1 MPDSDLHYV
10 SALPRPALRNALRRA
25 QAFDPPLRILAEDI
39 LGADAAIDFIGVDPG
54 GRVVLVLIGE
64 DGEDRELLTQAL
76 AQRAWVRPRIRDWLQ
91 LAPNLELSASAP
103 VVVSLLC
110 SSFSGDTLAAAA
122 DLGPEVLDLSTLR
135 CVQNGSEA
143 TVLLERLP
151 PRGGS
156 PAGAAAV
163 APPPA
168 GGSGFR
174 SGLTAED
181 LQLTPEEISEFD

>member
-1 MPDSDLHYV
+1 MPESDLHYV
-10 SALPRPALRNALRRA
+10 ASLPRAELRNALRRA

-143 TVLLERLP
+143 TVLLERLS

-156 PAGAAAV
+156 PARPASV
-163 APPPA
+163 APPPT